1 MVEMYA
7 FPFSRMHVD
16 NGHRRSPTASN
27 STNASTRSLDSVPP
41 LSMVHAHALPSSKNS
56 PQHQPEPHPK
66 TMVARP
72 PLCGTEHAL
81 LVGCS
86 LHLQMEELPG
96 FSTGHELGP
105 VGCHAQQRA
114 RSVEG
119 TAPLLDAHR
128 GAVALCNVASPVDGD
143 AVALAL
149 LNQLQRACSE
159 GWQ

>member
-1 MVEMYA
+1 
-7 FPFSRMHVD
+7 MHM
-16 NGHRRSPTASN
+16 HCRAQKTAHHISPNPTPKPW
-27 STNASTRSLDSVPP
+27 SLCPP
-41 LSMVHAHALPSSKNS
+41 LY
-56 PQHQPEPHPK
+56 
-66 TMVARP
+66 R
-72 PLCGTEHAL
+72 TEANAL
-81 LVGCS
+81 LAGFS
-86 LHLQMEELPG
+86 LHLQMEELPRL
-96 FSTGHELGP
+96 SAGHELGP
-105 VGCHAQQRA
+105 ARCHAHQRA

>member
-1 MVEMYA
+1 
-7 FPFSRMHVD
+7 MHM
-16 NGHRRSPTASN
+16 HCPAQKTAHHISPNPTPKPW
-27 STNASTRSLDSVPP
+27 SL
-41 LSMVHAHALPSSKNS
+41 
-56 PQHQPEPHPK
+56 
-66 TMVARP
+66 RP

-86 LHLQMEELPG
+86 LHLQMEELPRL
-96 FSTGHELGP
+96 STGHELGP
-105 VGCHAQQRA
+105 VGCHALQRP

-119 TAPLLDAHR
+119 TAPFLDAHR
-128 GAVALCNVASPVDGD
+128 GAITLCNVASPVDGD